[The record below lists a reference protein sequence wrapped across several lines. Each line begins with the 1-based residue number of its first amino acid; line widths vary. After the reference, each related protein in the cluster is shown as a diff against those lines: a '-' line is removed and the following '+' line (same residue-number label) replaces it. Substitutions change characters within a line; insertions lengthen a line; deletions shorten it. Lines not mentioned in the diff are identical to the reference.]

1 MAGVDQKYV
10 VDVEVIEPLV
20 LTLLRDKC
28 IRVQGTSYWI
38 KACRYVSKD
47 RSPLEAGLE
56 AASIPTWSDIA
67 NVSSFVPSIILFR
80 GLSKSFSL
88 SYLSPGVLN
97 PWTSAETGLLQKSAE
112 LLGMTSIYD
121 NLWWTLIN
129 SVRDAH
135 LCQADVTTLYVV
147 FISTI
152 LSFQNKRCLVTTT
165 VFSCLFSFVA
175 QNYICLFLT
184 IFGWHLEINYL
195 LVQSSQYSIRILT
208 EH

>member
-1 MAGVDQKYV
+1 MNFSRNRVAS
-10 VDVEVIEPLV
+10 EVSRTIGH
-20 LTLLRDKC
+20 D
-28 IRVQGTSYWI
+28 
-38 KACRYVSKD
+38 
-47 RSPLEAGLE
+47 
-56 AASIPTWSDIA
+56 
-67 NVSSFVPSIILFR
+67 IILH
-80 GLSKSFSL
+80 
-88 SYLSPGVLN
+88 
-97 PWTSAETGLLQKSAE
+97 
-112 LLGMTSIYD
+112 TSIYD

-208 EH
+208 EHQRPEISSECVFVIAFDVQSDGSCTTTAIVRQYRYLSLLLSLASIQAQY